1 MSADTADII
10 LVVSLKLHSDWL
22 GEPLTD
28 EFQEWRQTHKQID
41 LIDCWTATFAVKKFW
56 GM

>member
-10 LVVSLKLHSDWL
+10 LVVSLKLCSDWL

-28 EFQEWRQTHKQID
+28 EFQKWRHTDTQID
-41 LIDCWTATFAVKKFW
+41 LIDC
-56 GM
+56 

>member
-28 EFQEWRQTHKQID
+28 EFQKWRQTDTHTHRQVD
-41 LIDCWTATFAVKKFW
+41 LIAC
-56 GM
+56 